1 MGHIVYSAPRW
12 IVDCAN
18 YHLESRRKRRGR
30 GGDKEKS
37 RTRRRRGRRRKRRR
51 RWGRGVET
59 GRGGGGGLRWLWGG
73 GRYSCWVLQYRKIN
87 YCRTGKLHTETK
99 VLRIWKRPA
108 SVLNS
113 WARKALGLGLQYT
126 CHSRLPANQGL
137 QENHPIRR
145 RGGFFR
151 VICLVLQIH
160 LHCGVALNGWC
171 DLLWPLLLGAL
182 AECLRAIES
191 HHGKHGN
198 TAPKGREQWSE
209 KQESW

>member
-18 YHLESRRKRRGR
+18 YHLESKRKRRGR
-30 GGDKEKS
+30 EGDKEKS
-37 RTRRRRGRRRKRRR
+37 RTRRRRGSRRKRRR
-51 RWGRGVET
+51 RWRGGVET
-59 GRGGGGGLRWLWGG
+59 GRGGGGLRWLWGG

-87 YCRTGKLHTETK
+87 YGRTGKRHTETK

-145 RGGFFR
+145 RGG
-151 VICLVLQIH
+151 
-160 LHCGVALNGWC
+160 
-171 DLLWPLLLGAL
+171 LLWSSLEWLVWLALTFAAGCLGGVL
-182 AECLRAIES
+182 AS
-191 HHGKHGN
+191 Y
-198 TAPKGREQWSE
+198 WVS
-209 KQESW
+209 SWWAWEHCP